1 MATILVTGSNG
12 QVGSELKYLAKN
24 KPEHDWIWTDVA
36 ELDITNAN
44 DVSSFFQTHN
54 PEYVINTAAYTA
66 VDKAEENIDLCE
78 KINVLG
84 PELLA
89 KNCLINQAKLIQ
101 ISSDYVYDNEVN
113 RPLIESDLTTP
124 KSVYARTKLAGD
136 EATLSVGTN
145 LVVRTS
151 WVYSSFGHNFVKTM
165 KRLGSERPAL
175 SVVDDQI
182 GTPTYARDLAE
193 VLITFVEKDIADAA
207 HKLTGVYHFSNEG
220 VCSWYDFALA
230 IFEEE
235 KLDCNLKPIPS
246 IEYPTPAARP
256 SFSVLNKKKVKTD
269 LGIKIP
275 HWRVALRQ
283 CLNEINAS
291 V

>member
-12 QVGSELKYLAKN
+12 QVGSELQYLAKN
-24 KPEHDWIWTDVA
+24 KSEHRWIWTDVA
-36 ELDITNAN
+36 ELDITNA
-44 DVSSFFQTHN
+44 DHVSNFFSKHQ
-54 PEYVINTAAYTA
+54 PDFVINTAAYTA
-66 VDKAEENIDLCE
+66 VDKAEEQVELCE

-89 KNCLINQAKLIQ
+89 KNCLISNAKLIQ

-113 RPLIESDLTTP
+113 RPLIESDSTAP
-124 KSVYARTKLAGD
+124 KSVYARTKLEGD
-136 EATLSVGTN
+136 LATLAVGKN
-145 LVVRTS
+145 IVVRTS

-165 KRLGSERPAL
+165 KRLGAERPAL

-193 VLITFVEKDIADAA
+193 VLIKIVEHDLLGEDS
-207 HKLTGVYHFSNEG
+207 LTGIYHYSNEG

-235 KLDCNLKPIPS
+235 KLDCDLKPIPS
-246 IEYPTPAARP
+246 SEYPTPAARP
-256 SFSVLNKKKVKTD
+256 SFSVLNKRK
-269 LGIKIP
+269 IKAALAISIP
-275 HWRVALRQ
+275 HWRVALRN
-283 CLNEINAS
+283 CLSAINTA

>member
-12 QVGSELKYLAKN
+12 QVGSELQYLAKN
-24 KPEHDWIWTDVA
+24 KSEHQWIWTDIA
-36 ELDITNAN
+36 ELDITNEN
-44 DVSSFFQTHN
+44 SVTSFFQKHQ
-54 PEYVINTAAYTA
+54 PDYVINSAAYTA
-66 VDKAEENIDLCE
+66 VDKAEEQEELCE
-78 KINVLG
+78 KINVRG

-89 KNCLINQAKLIQ
+89 KSCLAHNATMIQ
-101 ISSDYVYDNEVN
+101 ISSDYVYDNNEN
-113 RPLIESDLTTP
+113 RPLIESDATAP

-136 EATLSVGTN
+136 EVTMSMGKNIVI
-145 LVVRTS
+145 RTS

-182 GTPTYARDLAE
+182 GTPTYARDLAK
-193 VLITFVEKDIADAA
+193 VLIGLVDHDLNSSNN
-207 HKLTGVYHFSNEG
+207 KLTGVYHYSNEG

-246 IEYPTPAARP
+246 SEYPTPAARP
-256 SFSVLNKKKVKTD
+256 TFSVLNKNKIKRD

-275 HWRVALRQ
+275 HWREALRQ
-283 CLNEINAS
+283 CLVEINRS